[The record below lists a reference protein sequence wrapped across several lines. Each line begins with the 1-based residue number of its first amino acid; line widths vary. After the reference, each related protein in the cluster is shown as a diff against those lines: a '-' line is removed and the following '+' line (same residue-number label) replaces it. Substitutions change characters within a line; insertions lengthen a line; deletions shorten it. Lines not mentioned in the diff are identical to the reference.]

1 MTGEFGVPIFYSSRF
16 RASEGGLSGGHHL
29 LICNQGALRPEERKV
44 VRMEARRF
52 GGAALAVALAIA
64 CAASPGAAYAEQL
77 VRTYAAGEA
86 VPSELELNGEEYSLV
101 SWEPGG
107 GWDAATRA
115 FERTSRTTLSAGDYD
130 GDPVSHFDAA
140 MTIDED
146 GFSGSI
152 PLVSAK
158 AEVSQSH
165 PERNDYEE
173 TVEFS
178 YITKSELDALPAT
191 RNATVAGQSF
201 TLSKLDVKADRVPSD
216 PGTEIYSGS
225 AVYGIHEGF
234 DVADEYR
241 LTATYAGELSRPASA
256 GTVVAVYETSPEIV
270 VSAPV
275 RESAEPESQV
285 NGNDGLLTAVVSA
298 VIALAAGSAITA
310 VVLRIRNGA
319 AREEA
324 DPSDGAGGDGSAGPA
339 EDAGDE
345 DLEGENDNASSED

>member
-1 MTGEFGVPIFYSSRF
+1 
-16 RASEGGLSGGHHL
+16 
-29 LICNQGALRPEERKV
+29 
-44 VRMEARRF
+44 MEARRR
-52 GGAALAVALAIA
+52 GGVALAVALALA
-64 CAASPGAAYAEQL
+64 CASPPGAAYADQL

-107 GWDAATRA
+107 GQDAATRS
-115 FERTSRTTLSAGDYD
+115 FERTSQTTLSAGDYD
-130 GDPVSHFDAA
+130 GDPAAHFGAA
-140 MTIDED
+140 MAIDED

-152 PLVSAK
+152 PLVSAT

-178 YITKSELDALPAT
+178 YITKAELDALPTT
-191 RNATVAGQSF
+191 RKATVAGQSF
-201 TLSKLDVKADRVPSD
+201 TLSRLDVKADRVPSD

-241 LTATYAGELSRPASA
+241 LTATYAGELSRPASS
-256 GTVVAVYETSPEIV
+256 GTVVAVYETASEPV
-270 VSAPV
+270 ASAPA
-275 RESAEPESQV
+275 RESEEPGQPANESGAPWAV
-285 NGNDGLLTAVVSA
+285 VVSA

-310 VVLRIRNGA
+310 VALRLRNGGT
-319 AREEA
+319 REEA
-324 DPSDGAGGDGSAGPA
+324 VSAIGAEGEGACDSDEAAIDEVLEGAR
-339 EDAGDE
+339 EDA
-345 DLEGENDNASSED
+345 SSVN